1 MNNALS
7 KSTYFRISTQFVD
20 LLVLN
25 IWCVAF
31 YFLLGTERRI
41 EAFDSYVF
49 QYWLICNIS
58 YIMSLFIAGAI
69 LQKRI
74 VRPEVIVSHVSRI
87 IIIAFFLF
95 LSGLSIAMLPAIHL
109 KYVVP
114 FYLVAFAFIVLAQ
127 LSLRLWILN
136 VRSYGRNSRSAV
148 VVGDGG
154 NMLQIIQTLKQSEM
168 GYNLLGVFS
177 FNEELEGFPEGVSWL
192 GYPEDV
198 VGWLSSNKVDDVFC
212 GLPSKHRDEILPII
226 NYCENNLL
234 RFYSVPNLRNY
245 LKRKMTVDKC
255 GDVLI
260 LAIRREPLGRITN
273 RVIKRFVDF
282 SVSTIFLCTVY
293 PFLYLI
299 IGSII
304 KISSPGPI
312 YFRQQRTGLNGKS
325 FGCYKFR
332 SMKVNNDSDK
342 VQATLN
348 DPRKTKIGNFLRK
361 TNLDELPQLI
371 NVWRGEMSL
380 VGPRPHM
387 LKHTEDYSKIINK
400 YMVRHL
406 VKPGITGWAQVNG
419 YRGETKTLPEMEGR
433 VIYDIWYLENW
444 SFWLDI
450 RIMVYTI
457 TNMLQGEKNAY

>member
-1 MNNALS
+1 MNHVLS

-20 LLVLN
+20 ILILN
-25 IWCVAF
+25 IWCIAF
-31 YFLLGTERRI
+31 YFLLGTERRF
-41 EAFDSYVF
+41 EVLNSDAFL
-49 QYWLICNIS
+49 YWLVCNIS
-58 YIMSLFIAGAI
+58 YIVSLFIVGAI

-87 IIIAFFLF
+87 IIVALILF
-95 LSGLSIAMLPAIHL
+95 LSGLSVFMLPPIHI
-109 KYVVP
+109 KYIVP
-114 FYLVAFAFIVLAQ
+114 FYLVAFAFIVLGQ
-127 LSLRLWILN
+127 LTVRLWILN
-136 VRSYGRNSRSAV
+136 FRSYGRNSRSAV
-148 VVGDGG
+148 VIGDGE
-154 NMLQIIQTLKQSEM
+154 NMQEIIQTLKQSEI
-168 GYNLLGVFS
+168 GYNLSGVFS
-177 FNEELEGFPEGVSWL
+177 FNKELEGFPEGVVWL
-192 GYPEDV
+192 GYPEGAVD
-198 VGWLSSNKVDDVFC
+198 WLARNNVQDVFC
-212 GLPSKHRDEILPII
+212 GLPSKHGDIILPII

-260 LAIRREPLGRITN
+260 LAIRKEPLGMITN
-273 RVIKRFVDF
+273 RAIKRCVDF
-282 SVSTIFLCTVY
+282 IVSTVFLCTIY

-304 KISSPGPI
+304 KLSSPGPI
-312 YFRQQRTGLNGKS
+312 YFRQERTGLNGKT

-332 SMKVNNDSDK
+332 SMKVNADSDK
-342 VQATLN
+342 MQATQN

-387 LKHTEDYSKIINK
+387 LKHTEDYSKLINK

>member
-1 MNNALS
+1 
-7 KSTYFRISTQFVD
+7 
-20 LLVLN
+20 
-25 IWCVAF
+25 
-31 YFLLGTERRI
+31 
-41 EAFDSYVF
+41 
-49 QYWLICNIS
+49 
-58 YIMSLFIAGAI
+58 MSLFIAGAI

-154 NMLQIIQTLKQSEM
+154 NMLEIIQTLKQSEM

-282 SVSTIFLCTVY
+282 SVSTVFLCTVY

-387 LKHTEDYSKIINK
+387 LKHTEDCSKIINK

-419 YRGETKTLPEMEGR
+419 YRGETKTLTEMEGR

>member
-1 MNNALS
+1 MNHVLS
-7 KSTYFRISTQFVD
+7 KSAYFRISTQFVD
-20 LLVLN
+20 ILILN
-25 IWCVAF
+25 IWCIAF
-31 YFLLGTERRI
+31 YFMLGTERRL
-41 EAFDSYVF
+41 ETFHSYVF
-49 QYWLICNIS
+49 QYWLICNVS
-58 YIMSLFIAGAI
+58 YIVSLFIAGVI

-74 VRPEVIVSHVSRI
+74 VRPEIIVSHVCRI

-95 LSGLSIAMLPAIHL
+95 LSGLSIFMLPSIHL
-109 KYVVP
+109 KYVIS
-114 FYLVAFAFIVLAQ
+114 FYVVAFVLIVLGQ

-136 VRSYGRNSRSAV
+136 IRSYGRNTRSAI
-148 VVGDGG
+148 VVGDGE
-154 NMLQIIQTLKQSEM
+154 NMQEIIYTLRQSEM

-177 FNEELEGFPEGVSWL
+177 YNQKLDGFPESVVWL
-192 GYPEDV
+192 GEPEEV
-198 VGWLSSNKVDDVFC
+198 VEWLSRNKVDDVFC
-212 GLPSKHRDEILPII
+212 GLPSKYGDTILPII
-226 NYCENNLL
+226 NYCENNLQ

-260 LAIRREPLGRITN
+260 LAIRKEPLGMIAN
-273 RVIKRFVDF
+273 RAIKRIVDF
-282 SVSTIFLCTVY
+282 TLSSVFLCTVY
-293 PFLYLI
+293 PFLYVI

-304 KISSPGPI
+304 KISSPGPV

-332 SMKVNNDSDK
+332 SMKVNTDSDK
-342 VQATLN
+342 VQATLD
-348 DPRKTKIGNFLRK
+348 DPRKTKIGNLLRK

-371 NVWRGEMSL
+371 NVWKGEMSL

-387 LKHTEDYSKIINK
+387 LKHTEDYSKLINK

-433 VIYDIWYLENW
+433 VIFDIWYLENW

>member
-154 NMLQIIQTLKQSEM
+154 NMLEIIQTLKQSEM

-282 SVSTIFLCTVY
+282 SVSTVFLCTVY
-293 PFLYLI
+293 PLSLI
-299 IGSII
+299 HI
-304 KISSPGPI
+304 
-312 YFRQQRTGLNGKS
+312 
-325 FGCYKFR
+325 
-332 SMKVNNDSDK
+332 
-342 VQATLN
+342 
-348 DPRKTKIGNFLRK
+348 
-361 TNLDELPQLI
+361 
-371 NVWRGEMSL
+371 
-380 VGPRPHM
+380 
-387 LKHTEDYSKIINK
+387 
-400 YMVRHL
+400 
-406 VKPGITGWAQVNG
+406 
-419 YRGETKTLPEMEGR
+419 
-433 VIYDIWYLENW
+433 
-444 SFWLDI
+444 
-450 RIMVYTI
+450 
-457 TNMLQGEKNAY
+457 